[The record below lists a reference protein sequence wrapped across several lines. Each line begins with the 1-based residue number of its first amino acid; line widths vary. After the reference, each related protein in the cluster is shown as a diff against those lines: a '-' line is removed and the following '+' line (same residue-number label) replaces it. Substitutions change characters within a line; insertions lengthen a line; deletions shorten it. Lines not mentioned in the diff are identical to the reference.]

1 MKFSKLK
8 LHKKEHPVNCGTQK
22 CTKII
27 IMIFKTIHRHALE
40 EGWGEGLGGGG
51 HTHLF
56 SCLHFKR
63 ICKAQTRFLKAKQ
76 KTKQN

>member
-8 LHKKEHPVNCGTQK
+8 LHKKEQPVNCGTQK

-27 IMIFKTIHRHALE
+27 IMIFKIIHRHAFE
-40 EGWGEGLGGGG
+40 EGGEK

-56 SCLHFKR
+56 PCLHCKR
-63 ICKAQTRFLKAKQ
+63 ICKAQTRFLKARQK